1 MRTGLKEDE
10 AEPSSA
16 DRARQQSA
24 AQNGSAAEAA
34 PAEASKQS
42 KAQADWEAARAARER
57 SALPAEC
64 CLSVQHAC
72 AWRSVGQ
79 QPMLL
84 G

>member
-16 DRARQQSA
+16 DRAKQQSA
-24 AQNGSAAEAA
+24 AQNGSIAEAA

-57 SALPAEC
+57 SALLAEC
-64 CLSVQHAC
+64 SVPVHGGLSASNLC
-72 AWRSVGQ
+72 F
-79 QPMLL
+79 
-84 G
+84 